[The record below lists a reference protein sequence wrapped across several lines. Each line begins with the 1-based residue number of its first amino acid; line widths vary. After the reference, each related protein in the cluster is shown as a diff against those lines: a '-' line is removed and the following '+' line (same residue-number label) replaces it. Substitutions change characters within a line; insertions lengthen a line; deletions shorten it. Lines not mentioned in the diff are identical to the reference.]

1 MKMTSTTP
9 DSTTH
14 LQIHQYLLDYHHHNQ
29 TQVAYLC
36 SNHYFDPSSS
46 SVVSNN
52 YDPHDENPSGV
63 LEGIGAIVGEH
74 VLFGRST
81 NVKSLEVEVQNKNKE
96 IGDDHDGGGGG
107 GTTHAPPQ
115 EKSYR
120 GVRKRPWGRWS
131 AEIRDRIGRCRHWLG
146 TFDTP
151 EDAARAYDS
160 AARRLRGAKAK
171 TNFEIPSVF
180 PISPGAEGSSSSSS
194 EIIKKRKAGGGKTGT
209 HKRKCAVV
217 TSMAQL
223 FSNTTTTTTT
233 YPTQPMNTNINKNY
247 NDSFNLELDLK
258 LGTTS
263 FNFNDGLNL
272 LGSE

>member
-1 MKMTSTTP
+1 MNNTN
-9 DSTTH
+9 
-14 LQIHQYLLDYHHHNQ
+14 LQIHQYLLEYHQ
-29 TQVAYLC
+29 TQVSYIWP
-36 SNHYFDPSSS
+36 NHYFNPPPPPPLTSSS
-46 SVVSNN
+46 CTSLVSDN
-52 YDPHDENPSGV
+52 YGPPYENPSGV

-74 VLFGRST
+74 ILFGRSN
-81 NVKSLEVEVQNKNKE
+81 NVKSSEVVVEKK
-96 IGDDHDGGGGG
+96 DDKKDDYEGGGGSDG
-107 GTTHAPPQ
+107 SHAPPE

-160 AARRLRGAKAK
+160 AARRLRGSKAK

-180 PISPGAEGSSSSSS
+180 PISPGTEGSSSSSS
-194 EIIKKRKAGGGKTGT
+194 EVKKRKAGGGKNGP

-223 FSNTTTTTTT
+223 FSNTTCD
-233 YPTQPMNTNINKNY
+233 TQVTNANIKGKDNIANY
-247 NDSFNLELDLK
+247 NAGVSLELDLK
-258 LGTTS
+258 LGNARS
-263 FNFNDGLNL
+263 FNFNGGLNL
-272 LGSE
+272 ARV

>member
-1 MKMTSTTP
+1 MMNN
-9 DSTTH
+9 TH
-14 LQIHQYLLDYHHHNQ
+14 LQIHQYLLEYHQ
-29 TQVAYLC
+29 TQVSYIWPNNFFNPPPL
-36 SNHYFDPSSS
+36 SPPSPSSL
-46 SVVSNN
+46 VSDN
-52 YDPHDENPSGV
+52 YGPLYENPSCV

-81 NVKSLEVEVQNKNKE
+81 NVRSSEVVVEKHDDKK
-96 IGDDHDGGGGG
+96 DDHEGGGGSDG
-107 GTTHAPPQ
+107 SHAPPQ
-115 EKSYR
+115 ERSYR

-160 AARRLRGAKAK
+160 AARRLRGSKAK

-180 PISPGAEGSSSSSS
+180 PISPGTEGSSSSSS
-194 EIIKKRKAGGGKTGT
+194 EVKKRKAGGRKNGA

-223 FSNTTTTTTT
+223 LSTTTCDA
-233 YPTQPMNTNINKNY
+233 QALNANLKGKDNNKNR
-247 NDSFNLELDLK
+247 NGGLSLELDLK
-258 LGTTS
+258 LGTTRS
-263 FNFNDGLNL
+263 FNFNGGLNL
-272 LGSE
+272 TMV